1 MCGGPSVA
9 APTMQQRSDES
20 LKKIAAGNTWMGVPG
35 YQPPGSGRGKG
46 GEQLAQPVRAPANP
60 WMTRTGQQAAPAAP
74 AAPALSPAQREAQ
87 AEIDRRTALSEQ
99 IAAQEKAMKDT
110 QTQIQQN
117 LVDARTKQAEQEVAQ
132 RREVADLQAQQIQR
146 TGEINA
152 SGQAVGSSLRILAV
166 KGGKQGPTAAMAPQA
181 KGRTTAARNTST
193 GLRIGSTMTGSG
205 VGTNLGT

>member
-1 MCGGPSVA
+1 
-9 APTMQQRSDES
+9 
-20 LKKIAAGNTWMGVPG
+20 
-35 YQPPGSGRGKG
+35 
-46 GEQLAQPVRAPANP
+46 
-60 WMTRTGQQAAPAAP
+60 MTRTGQQAAPAAP